1 MKIFAVILFMSCVMG
16 GCSYI
21 NRCMGLKDDNIIE
34 EGVESAI
41 KSKTGVDVD
50 LTPGSPE

>member
-1 MKIFAVILFMSCVMG
+1 MKIFAVILFMSCVLG
-16 GCSYI
+16 GYSYI
-21 NRCMGLKDDNIIE
+21 NRWMGLPDDNIIE

-41 KSKTGVDVD
+41 KSKSGLDVD